1 MRKSISLLSAVFV
14 FLMLIPNAVYPSTEV
29 TITNSSTKTLHVTL
43 EIRYRTGGWQPLP
56 YNQRNDATAILRR
69 LERYRMTI
77 GSESR
82 DDDIRLIRVR
92 AEGRAGSNVE
102 ETCLIEMDFETDT
115 RMFFRIND
123 GCFSE

>member
-1 MRKSISLLSAVFV
+1 
-14 FLMLIPNAVYPSTEV
+14 
-29 TITNSSTKTLHVTL
+29 
-43 EIRYRTGGWQPLP
+43 
-56 YNQRNDATAILRR
+56 
-69 LERYRMTI
+69 MTI

-115 RMFFRIND
+115 RMFFRISD